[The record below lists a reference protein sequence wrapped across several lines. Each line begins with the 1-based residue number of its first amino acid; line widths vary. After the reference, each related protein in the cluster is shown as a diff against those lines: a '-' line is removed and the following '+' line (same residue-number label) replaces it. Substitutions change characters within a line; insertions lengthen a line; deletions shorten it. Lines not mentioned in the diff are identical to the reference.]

1 MDGTSARASPCPGT
15 TTVGAGLT
23 VQSHQRLPTAA
34 TRLCLVALLLPHS
47 IRGLLLQLLALLH
60 LPLVLPLIH
69 LYCLVSQLAVGHLYY
84 PLLGLD
90 NREQGANGDQFATI
104 VSCRHLDARLNLSA
118 QHPPQ
123 QEMGC
128 CLSATQAKGQC
139 YAAHDQRQESNPQ
152 STDDS
157 GSNLQDVQCGD
168 DSKGNDGKACH
179 VGEQVRIAH
188 SHRPQDAPDNSG
200 HDLPSERDH
209 QQY

>member
-1 MDGTSARASPCPGT
+1 MPRDDCSWRWTDCPVTSEP
-15 TTVGAGLT
+15 
-23 VQSHQRLPTAA
+23 LPTAA

-47 IRGLLLQLLALLH
+47 IRGPLLQLLALLH

-69 LYCLVSQLAVGHLYY
+69 LYCLASQLAVGHLYY

-90 NREQGANGDQFATI
+90 SREQGADGDQFPTI
-104 VSCRHLDARLNLSA
+104 GSCRHLDARLNLSA

-123 QEMGC
+123 QEVGC

-157 GSNLQDVQCGD
+157 GSNLQNVQCGD
-168 DSKGNDGKACH
+168 DSKGNDGKSRD

-188 SHRPQDAPDNSG
+188 SHGAQGSPNNSS
-200 HDLPSERDH
+200 HDLPSECAH
-209 QQY
+209 Q